1 MLVIGAT
8 TMPRYFVAV
17 PLQGAEGLFVA
28 VGLPYEQMLRQAN
41 AAFYQT
47 LTGLGVLT
55 LFTIA
60 VVFLAAEIG
69 LLRAL
74 RSLVRMVQRFGHGDL
89 EVRVNVP
96 RGHSELTTLAR
107 AFNRMADSL
116 AHRHR
121 QAIEAQV
128 ELRALAR
135 RLHATREAEAA
146 RISRELHDE
155 IGQLLTSLKIELS
168 RLASRCVG
176 VRGGEACGQQLPT
189 AIESMSQQVDEAL
202 DFVRRISAEL
212 RPGVLDKLG
221 LIAALEWQSREI
233 EMRSELAVQ
242 VEAEPIPDELPEIVA
257 VTLFRIAQEALTN
270 VMRHAHARVVEVRL
284 AMSSDEII
292 LEIRDDGAGITPEA
306 AARSDALGI
315 IGMQERA
322 VLVNGWFTISG
333 APRQGTVIRVGVP
346 ISMKREDHDANSAG
360 G

>member
-1 MLVIGAT
+1 
-8 TMPRYFVAV
+8 
-17 PLQGAEGLFVA
+17 
-28 VGLPYEQMLRQAN
+28 
-41 AAFYQT
+41 
-47 LTGLGVLT
+47 
-55 LFTIA
+55 
-60 VVFLAAEIG
+60 
-69 LLRAL
+69 
-74 RSLVRMVQRFGHGDL
+74 
-89 EVRVNVP
+89 
-96 RGHSELTTLAR
+96 
-107 AFNRMADSL
+107 
-116 AHRHR
+116 
-121 QAIEAQV
+121 
-128 ELRALAR
+128 
-135 RLHATREAEAA
+135 
-146 RISRELHDE
+146 
-155 IGQLLTSLKIELS
+155 
-168 RLASRCVG
+168 
-176 VRGGEACGQQLPT
+176 
-189 AIESMSQQVDEAL
+189 MSQQVDEAL